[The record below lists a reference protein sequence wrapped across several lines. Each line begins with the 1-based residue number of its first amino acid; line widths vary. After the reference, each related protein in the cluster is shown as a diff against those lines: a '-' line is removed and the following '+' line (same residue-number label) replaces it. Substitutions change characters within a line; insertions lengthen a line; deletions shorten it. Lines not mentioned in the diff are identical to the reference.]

1 MFKMLLLVAG
11 LLALPFTTLA
21 ADTVDINTA
30 DHETLVQMLNGIGAA
45 RADAIIAYRE
55 NNGPFMSVEE
65 LTEVR
70 GIGPSILEKNRDIL
84 AIKPAK
90 PAADM
95 PAADMKDMG
104 M

>member
-11 LLALPFTTLA
+11 LLALPFTALA

-30 DHETLVQMLNGIGAA
+30 DRETLVQMLNGIGAA

-55 NNGPFMSVEE
+55 KNGPFMSVEE

-84 AIKPAK
+84 TIKPAV
-90 PAADM
+90 DM
-95 PAADMKDMG
+95 PTADMKDMG